1 MNTKTPAITHP
12 LQKKVLISLTG
23 LVIFL
28 FLVSSLSTAQ
38 EIPMEEKAR
47 LKEELKAE
55 LKGEL
60 KKEIL
65 EEIQAQYALVPKN
78 EMGTQAY
85 TPVPPGP
92 NQPAGTAIE
101 EPPPEK
107 LFSYELG
114 KGLRVAGERLTL
126 RGFSDV
132 TFEAKNIH
140 ERHGPHRNENFFAI
154 GQYDLFIT
162 SKLNDSISFLGE
174 TVFETEEDRGVV
186 VDVERLLVRYALK
199 DFLNISLGRY
209 HTPLGYW
216 TPAYAHGR
224 WLHTPVFR
232 PELFRWED
240 EEGVLPLHQVGV
252 LADGKLNLGMWELGY
267 AFGLSNGRGRT
278 REEVQN
284 TRDLNNDKA
293 VSLRLSVSNERVPG
307 LTAGWSFYRDEIPKS
322 SVSPVHR
329 RMDELIYGPYITYL
343 RGNYEI
349 LAEALNIH
357 HHDDRTGDNFNT
369 LGSYVQLARR
379 WGKFKPYYRL
389 DRINFNKSDPFF
401 GPNPNSIL
409 KNTLGLR
416 YDVSTFNALKF
427 ELSHSDTS
435 EGNINAIAFQSA
447 FAF

>member
-1 MNTKTPAITHP
+1 MKGKTLPTVVVILFLSTSCGAIT
-12 LQKKVLISLTG
+12 S
-23 LVIFL
+23 
-28 FLVSSLSTAQ
+28 AQ
-38 EIPMEEKAR
+38 EISREEKAK
-47 LKEELKAE
+47 LKEELKAA

-60 KKEIL
+60 KEEILKEIQ
-65 EEIQAQYALVPKN
+65 EQYVLIPKN
-78 EMGTQAY
+78 TTETQSSPP
-85 TPVPPGP
+85 TPISAGP
-92 NQPAGTAIE
+92 NQSRGGVIE
-101 EPPPEK
+101 EQPPEK
-107 LFSYELG
+107 LFSFELG
-114 KGLRVAGERLTL
+114 QGLRVAGERLTL

-132 TFEAKNIH
+132 TYEAKNIH
-140 ERHGPHRNENFFAI
+140 ERRGAHRNENFFAI

-162 SKLNDSISFLGE
+162 SKLNDRISFLGE
-174 TVFETEEDRGVV
+174 TVFEAEEGEGMV
-186 VDVERLLVRYALK
+186 VDVERLLVEYSFG
-199 DFLNISLGRY
+199 DFLKVSLGRY
-209 HTPLGYW
+209 HTPIGYW
-216 TPAYAHGR
+216 NTAYHHGR

-240 EEGVLPLHQVGV
+240 EDGILPLHQVGV
-252 LADGKLNLGMWELGY
+252 LADGELNLGMWELGY

-278 REEVQN
+278 REEIQN
-284 TRDLNNDKA
+284 TMDLNNDKA

-307 LTAGWSFYRDEIPKS
+307 LTAGWSFYRDKIPKS
-322 SVSPVHR
+322 LEAPVHR
-329 RMDELIYGPYITYL
+329 DMDELIYGPYITYL

-357 HHDDRTGDNFNT
+357 HDEDGSGGDYNT

-416 YDVSTFNALKF
+416 YEVSTFNALKF
-427 ELSHSDTS
+427 EFSHSDTS
-435 EGNINAIAFQSA
+435 VGDVNTIAFQSA